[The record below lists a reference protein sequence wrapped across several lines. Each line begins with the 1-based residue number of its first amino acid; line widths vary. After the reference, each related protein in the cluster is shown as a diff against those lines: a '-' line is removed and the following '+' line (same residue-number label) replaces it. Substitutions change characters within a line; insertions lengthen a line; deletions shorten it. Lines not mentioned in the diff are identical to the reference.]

1 MEHQLILKIDFSPRL
16 GGPIGDN
23 YRAFVDEV
31 VLFMRKRD
39 PLIGVKFWKHIDQH
53 VKNSIA
59 LDVMVCTPIYFVR

>member
-39 PLIGVKFWKHIDQH
+39 PLIGVKFWKHIDQD
-53 VKNSIA
+53 VKIAIA
-59 LDVMVCTPIYFVR
+59 LDVMVRTPIYFVG